1 MRDTRHRHHLS
12 PVADPS
18 STWKLYA
25 LACEDDPPIRGTV
38 ARMRLDWPHHQVHL
52 VSGADPVSESMT
64 RAWLKHWHVGH
75 ARAILSVR
83 GAATPRVRAAS
94 QGGYLLTISLTEPE
108 LRRLQEMAGGRSVQE
123 FAVRAVLG
131 LARTG
136 ASCCHLNPDN
146 CMMNASRN
154 TRREP
159 RGKTPAP

>member
-1 MRDTRHRHHLS
+1 MHRGRGDS
-12 PVADPS
+12 PKLAHR
-18 STWKLYA
+18 TW
-25 LACEDDPPIRGTV
+25 LA
-38 ARMRLDWPHHQVHL
+38 
-52 VSGADPVSESMT
+52 
-64 RAWLKHWHVGH
+64 AWLHKRSLTGRIKIGTDVLTVYRCWFTDDNQFARRKHWHVGH